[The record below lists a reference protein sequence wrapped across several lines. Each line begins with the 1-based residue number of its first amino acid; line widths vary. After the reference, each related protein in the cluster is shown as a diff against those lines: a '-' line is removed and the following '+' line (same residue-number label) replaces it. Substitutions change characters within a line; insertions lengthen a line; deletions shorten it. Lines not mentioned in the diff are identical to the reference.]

1 MEVPIQVQNK
11 PVALLHSA
19 LQDKI
24 ITSYQ
29 SVYGE
34 LPVSIGNPVVKF
46 LNVPQAYGDQLYT
59 TRQLT
64 EDDDIGK
71 DSSKTPV
78 SILYHYKTPI
88 LIQYSYIIS
97 KIKKTLIWIY
107 N

>member
-46 LNVPQAYGDQLYT
+46 LNVPQAYSGQLYI
-59 TRQLT
+59 TRLLAK
-64 EDDDIGK
+64 DDDTGK
-71 DSSKTPV
+71 DSCKILV
-78 SILYHYKTPI
+78 SILYHYRTPI
-88 LIQYSYIIS
+88 LIQY
-97 KIKKTLIWIY
+97 
-107 N
+107 